1 MAVRHPAP
9 TSCRVASCAGEYNF
23 GAAVNVTNPALGF
36 SLETRRIANDFGVQQ
51 WYQFV
56 ANLVLN
62 ELLRIQ
68 AALLS
73 GAVDSKILT
82 TQRDRAPAGGRS
94 AVADGAAAVRDAT
107 NELLDNIAKTMGIK
121 TEDLKAGLDAV
132 GAIPKAAPAP
142 AKPAAPVLPEQ
153 QRETKP
159 PQVDVVPNTPA
170 TAEGGKVIVKN
181 TDEREGDMA
190 LLDDNVPL
198 VKKAE
203 GAQAAPKAAPKP
215 APKAAPKPAP
225 KAASKPKHL

>member
-9 TSCRVASCAGEYNF
+9 NTCRVASCAGEYNF

-56 ANLVLN
+56 GNLILN

-94 AVADGAAAVRDAT
+94 AIVDGATAVRDAT

-132 GAIPKAAPAP
+132 GAIPKAAPAQTP
-142 AKPAAPVLPEQ
+142 PAQAKPAAPVLPEQ
-153 QRETKP
+153 QREA
-159 PQVDVVPNTPA
+159 PQPTFGVVPNTPD

-181 TDEREGDMA
+181 TDEKEGDQA
-190 LLDDNVPL
+190 LLDDKVPL

-203 GAQAAPKAAPKP
+203 GAQP

-225 KAASKPKHL
+225 KAASEPKHL